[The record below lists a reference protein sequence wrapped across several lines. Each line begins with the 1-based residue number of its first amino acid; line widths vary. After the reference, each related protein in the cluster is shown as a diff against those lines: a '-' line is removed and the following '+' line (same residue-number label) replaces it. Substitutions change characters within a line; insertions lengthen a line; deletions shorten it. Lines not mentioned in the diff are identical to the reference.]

1 MEKKILEYMESQGI
15 RQVQTMILTHFDKRS
30 CGRRGSYFTGHSR
43 GTGVGTGLCGQRET
57 VSEYADTKE
66 NAGEVRAVTAEETFS
81 FAGATVTV
89 YPSALT
95 LEDILDSGEKEYDN
109 DLSLAVRLVDE
120 DNTFWFL
127 GDAKVL
133 RIRELLDTE
142 VLDWRLPGAE
152 APHHGRY
159 SSETRP
165 LLETVK
171 PDNVVICCSGKNPA
185 GGGDTA
191 GAGAIGHSGVG
202 DCGWECGMPS
212 SDGNRAMRQGR

>member
-1 MEKKILEYMESQGI
+1 M
-15 RQVQTMILTHFDKRS
+15 
-30 CGRRGSYFTGHSR
+30 
-43 GTGVGTGLCGQRET
+43 
-57 VSEYADTKE
+57 
-66 NAGEVRAVTAEETFS
+66 TAEETFS

-142 VLDWRLPGAE
+142 VLTGGCQVLKL
-152 APHHGRY
+152 PHHGRY
-159 SSETRP
+159 STETRP

-171 PDNVVICCSGKNPA
+171 PDNVVICCSGK
-185 GGGDTA
+185 
-191 GAGAIGHSGVG
+191 IRRRRRH
-202 DCGWECGMPS
+202 CGSWSDWTFRRGRLRMGMCMPS
-212 SDGNRAMRQGR
+212 ATGKPCGCGRAGKAR

>member
-1 MEKKILEYMESQGI
+1 MEKKIREYMESQGI

-57 VSEYADTKE
+57 VSGNMRTRRKMPR
-66 NAGEVRAVTAEETFS
+66 EVRAVTAEETFS

-152 APHHGRY
+152 APHRQMQWRDAA
-159 SSETRP
+159 SSGDSEAGQRGD
-165 LLETVK
+165 LLF
-171 PDNVVICCSGKNPA
+171 GKNPA

-202 DCGWECGMPS
+202 DCGWECDAVARRKPCP
-212 SDGNRAMRQGR
+212 MRQGR